1 MPVLGLELCDAGFEA
16 ALSREGA
23 STYPLIE
30 GGGPLG
36 CLGLAFHD
44 GKTGCYGPEAEK
56 FWYARPKQV
65 THEAWS
71 RLSHETSPLGPA
83 GRPLPYSQL
92 AYFFLKEYCARVTAV
107 TGTPQKAVL
116 AVPGDYLLDAAT
128 EEERIGLLL
137 GMAAELKLPLA
148 GIVDMAAASLCDPRI
163 DYFDSSLPL
172 LMIDIH
178 LRGAELTL
186 FQPEA
191 DGRLTRRDFAKVAH
205 IGFGE
210 LLRHI
215 TGTMA
220 NRFLRHTT
228 FDIQEDGKTGQA
240 FYNQTKE
247 FLISGVMGFHYQINT
262 GTRTYELIAT
272 RDQLAADLSGFN
284 QAVLQGAQAIFKKSG
299 GRSPRCTVALTA
311 RADLLPG
318 LAGVLQAAG
327 LSRVLHLPPG
337 AAAAG
342 AARLGAQRET
352 RDEIAD
358 VPVELSA
365 PASLLPQQ
373 SADRCIVRLVKA
385 RRPSPARR
393 PSHALCE
400 GLGHALDGQ
409 RVFTIGPAALSPDL
423 TLPEEF
429 DASGPGGQV
438 LLEQADGQWWLPG
451 SLASQANERALIE
464 AGDRLTIQHGV
475 HQTEVLFAYCP
486 DTALIRHHG

>member
-1 MPVLGLELCDAGFEA
+1 MPVLGIELCDAGFEA
-16 ALSREGA
+16 AVSRNGECA
-23 STYPLIE
+23 YPLIE
-30 GGGPLG
+30 TGGPLRY
-36 CLGLAFHD
+36 LGLAYHD
-44 GKTGCYGPEAEK
+44 GQKGAYGAAAED

-71 RLSHETSPLGPA
+71 RLSHEASPLGPP
-83 GRPLPYSQL
+83 GRPMPYSQL
-92 AYFFLKEYCARVTAV
+92 AYFFLKEYCARVEAV
-107 TGTPQKAVL
+107 AGQPQKAVI
-116 AVPGDYLLDAAT
+116 AVPGDYLLDEAT

-137 GMAAELKLPLA
+137 GMAAELKLPLT
-148 GIVDMAAASLCDPRI
+148 GIVDMAAAALCDPRV
-163 DYFDSSLPL
+163 DYFDHSLPVL
-172 LMIDIH
+172 LIDIH

-186 FQPEA
+186 LQPES

-228 FDIQEDGKTGQA
+228 FDIQEDGKIGQA
-240 FYNQTKE
+240 FYRQTKE
-247 FLISGVMGFHYQINT
+247 FLLSGVMGFHYQINT

-272 RDQLAADLSGFN
+272 RDQLAADLVGFN
-284 QAVLQGAQAIFKKSG
+284 HAVLQGAQAIFKKSG

-327 LSRVLHLPPG
+327 LSRVLHLPAG
-337 AAAAG
+337 AAACG
-342 AARLGAQRET
+342 AARIGAQREAL
-352 RDEIAD
+352 EQIAD

-365 PASLLPQQ
+365 PADLLPRQ
-373 SADRCIVRLVKA
+373 SADHCIVRLIKA

-393 PSHALCE
+393 PTHALCE
-400 GLGHALDGQ
+400 GLGHVLDGQ
-409 RVFTIGPAALSPDL
+409 KVFTIGPAALAPDL

-429 DASGPGGQV
+429 DAAGPGGQV
-438 LLEQADGQWWLPG
+438 LLEQRDGLWWLPG
-451 SLASQANERALIE
+451 SLASQLHERALIE

-475 HQTEVLFAYCP
+475 NETEVLFAYCP
-486 DTALIRHHG
+486 DAVAIRHHG